1 MFRVNI
7 IKNNAQNRYNIT
19 PIVTDFSWDSDFTV
33 TVCMEFNIVMS
44 DTIFFPMNPCEVGDL
59 VFLFKDNEEIYRG
72 IIVEEQI
79 SARDSA
85 KYISY
90 DFSWYLNQSTSIYQ
104 FNNITAT
111 VAISRVL
118 SDFSIKIGNMLQM
131 PTRVNGIYMIKTPG
145 KIIQDIVENVELK
158 EGYAINAEMREG
170 KIYFEKRSDL
180 LIEGRFRLAD
190 NIKYEDIL
198 SAISDPKKN
207 RSIVPM
213 RNRIRLI
220 VEDEETEYEV
230 TAQKEDE
237 DMIRKYGLLEE
248 TIKIDA
254 EDAAKSRQV
263 ARMLLKRLSK
273 VHETNE
279 VSLFGDI
286 RFKAGR
292 LFDVFEPVTGINN
305 RFMIVSAKHNVKN
318 NLHTMDLELVLPDE
332 VI

>member
-1 MFRVNI
+1 MFRVNL

-19 PIVTDFSWDSDFTV
+19 PIVTDFSWDSEFTV

-44 DTIFFPMNPCEVGDL
+44 DTRFFPMNPCEVGDL

-79 SARDSA
+79 SGRDGA

-118 SDFSIKIGNMLQM
+118 SDFNIKIGNMLQM

-145 KIIQDIVENVELK
+145 QIIQDIVGNVELK
-158 EGYAINAEMREG
+158 EGYEINAEMREG